1 MQFAIN
7 YSPQALQ
14 LWRAGKIQL
23 DLFKCPDW
31 HNLVAEVDNYHKLYV
46 HCSLIVGM
54 GKLRDANLDE
64 LARWL
69 DTGETQVINTHLVAL
84 RSTFAPG
91 ERMDADAIATRIVR
105 ELEPLCKRFGS
116 ERIVVENLIY
126 PLRGWGQD
134 QLPESVDPAVIS
146 AVCEESGCGL
156 LLDLAHATLACE
168 GTGRSDVRAY
178 LDAMPVHKLRELHVT
193 GIHPEPD
200 EMGMRHDHFMLTD
213 EDWEIV
219 ELAIAQIRAG
229 AWRHPDTM
237 AFEYGGIGE
246 KFAHRSES
254 SVIAAQTPR
263 LYEMAKSA

>member
-14 LWRAGKIQL
+14 LWRAGEIQV

-31 HNLVAEVDNYHKLYV
+31 HDLVAEVAGYHKLYA

-54 GKLRDANLDE
+54 GKLQDADLDE

-69 DTGETQVINTHLVAL
+69 DTGETRVINTHLIAL
-84 RSTFAPG
+84 RSSFAPG
-91 ERMDADAIATRIVR
+91 ERIDADAVVTRIVQ
-105 ELEPLCKRFGS
+105 ELEPLCRRFGP
-116 ERIVVENLIY
+116 ERVLVENLIY
-126 PLRGWGQD
+126 PVRGWAED

-156 LLDLAHATLACE
+156 LLDLAHATLACD
-168 GTGRSDVRAY
+168 GIGRGDLPAY
-178 LDAMPVHKLRELHVT
+178 LDAMPTHVLRELHVT
-193 GIHPEPD
+193 GIHPAAD
-200 EMGMRHDHFMLTD
+200 ERGMRDDHFALTD
-213 EDWEIV
+213 EDWHVAEH
-219 ELAIAQIRAG
+219 AIAQIRAG
-229 AWRHPDTM
+229 RWRHPETM

-254 SVIAAQTPR
+254 AVIAAQAPR
-263 LYEMAKSA
+263 LYKLAKSA